1 MNTVTS
7 QRLVVDLKKTIAL
20 IYYGNASEWQNV
32 RFSDPLTKYFPA
44 GAQAIEAFGPVLNQS
59 QRFVG
64 DHMNLVGADIRYKTD
79 VGGIYSAIKENYKK
93 RGWGIS

>member
-1 MNTVTS
+1 MNMVTS
-7 QRLVVDLKKTIAL
+7 QRLVVDLKKAIAR
-20 IYYGNASEWQNV
+20 IYYGSTSEWQKV

-44 GAQAIEAFGPVLNQS
+44 GAPAIEAFGPVLNQS

-79 VGGIYSAIKENYKK
+79 VGGIYSAIKANYKE
-93 RGWGIS
+93 RGWGVS